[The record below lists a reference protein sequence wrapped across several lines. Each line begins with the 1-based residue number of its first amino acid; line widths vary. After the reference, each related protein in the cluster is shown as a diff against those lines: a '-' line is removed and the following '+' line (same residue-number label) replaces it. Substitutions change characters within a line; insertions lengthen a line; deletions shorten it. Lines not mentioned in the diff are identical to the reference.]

1 MKTTKIT
8 INQAFF
14 ENDAIVMLIDRHGH
28 ESVGI
33 LLHLFTLM
41 AAGDYSLSY
50 NQADVIRLRHKLFGI
65 DIEILS
71 QIIETCVELGILNLN
86 DYVEHKRL
94 TSQYVQ
100 HTCKKSTKHN
110 AISAQHA
117 GDKHESN
124 DKPSNP
130 VTRIT
135 ETPAATSCRD
145 STCCATASN
154 YEQTHKPGEATPSP
168 TPPRELTFIYRP
180 PSAPDTNGKYKQ

>member
-33 LLHLFTLM
+33 LLQLFTLM

-50 NQADVIRLRHKLFGI
+50 NQADVIRLQHKLFGI

-71 QIIETCVELGILNLN
+71 QIIDTCVELGILNLN
-86 DYVEHKRL
+86 DYTEHKRL

-100 HTCKKSTKHN
+100 RPCKKSTKHN
-110 AISAQHA
+110 AISDQHA
-117 GDKHESN
+117 GDKPESN
-124 DKPSNP
+124 DKPSNT
-130 VTRIT
+130 VTHCT
-135 ETPAATSCRD
+135 ETPAATSCLD
-145 STCCATASN
+145 STCRTTAS
-154 YEQTHKPGEATPSP
+154 THEPAHKSGEATPSP
-168 TPPRELTFIYRP
+168 IPPRELTFIYTP
-180 PSAPDTNGKYKQ
+180 PSVPDTNGKHKR